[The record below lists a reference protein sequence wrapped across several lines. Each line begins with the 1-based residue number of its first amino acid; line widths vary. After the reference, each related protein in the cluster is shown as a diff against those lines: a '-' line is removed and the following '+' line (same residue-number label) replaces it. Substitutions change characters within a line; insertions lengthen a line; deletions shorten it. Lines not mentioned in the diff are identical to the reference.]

1 MVIKKNEFI
10 LFLLTWRD
18 VYDILNDKSKLQYE
32 CFFLKKQNIF
42 VCICMKVRK
51 VLDTKPSV
59 NNTSYFRGRNGG
71 ALLGDEPCT
80 FIELFK
86 CYN

>member
-1 MVIKKNEFI
+1 
-10 LFLLTWRD
+10 
-18 VYDILNDKSKLQYE
+18 
-32 CFFLKKQNIF
+32 
-42 VCICMKVRK
+42 MKVRK